1 MSFGQ
6 AARGAASFF
15 PEDRKELGG
24 KSYMIWVYGERS
36 RTSRISH
43 TLKSIICENSMVH
56 CTFSQIILSV
66 WYMALYGTEKHNH
79 SRISRMV
86 VSWPWPG
93 SFNVP
98 FHQVRQGSHDA
109 TIQQEQFWAP
119 RLGWHAAVKVVMP
132 SAGLTL
138 RSWPEIWGSG
148 WVLHGFGGDESYLD
162 ISSWRWLSLISHIS

>member
-36 RTSRISH
+36 RTSRNSH

-56 CTFSQIILSV
+56 CKFSQIILSV
-66 WYMALYGTEKHNH
+66 WYMALYGTDKHNH

-86 VSWPWPG
+86 
-93 SFNVP
+93 
-98 FHQVRQGSHDA
+98 HQVRQGLHDA
-109 TIQQEQFWAP
+109 TKSNKSSSGAQIGVA
-119 RLGWHAAVKVVMP
+119 RAAVKDCK
-132 SAGLTL
+132 SSNAK
-138 RSWPEIWGSG
+138 RRIDFESWPEIWGSG

>member
-66 WYMALYGTEKHNH
+66 LYMALYGTEKHNH

-98 FHQVRQGSHDA
+98 FHQCQAGIARRNKV
-109 TIQQEQFWAP
+109 QQEQFWAP
-119 RLGWHAAVKVVMP
+119 RLGWHAAVK
-132 SAGLTL
+132 SGNAKRRIDFKILARNLGKWLGFA
-138 RSWPEIWGSG
+138 WFWG
-148 WVLHGFGGDESYLD
+148 WWILPRHF
-162 ISSWRWLSLISHIS
+162 